1 MPVNSQVASCR
12 ESLSR
17 NDDLS
22 QSNVI
27 QQAVTADL
35 KVEKIADKERYKV
48 QMGLKE
54 PKGGI

>member
-1 MPVNSQVASCR
+1 MNSQVASCR